1 MNSNVVFFGY
11 GLYAGGAETN
21 ALHLSNYL
29 SKRNVNVHFALL
41 KGIHESRTQY
51 KQYYKKIISH
61 YLFRKNIRLNPL
73 LLPFYGII
81 TFGWFLNLSISNN
94 YGVFIS
100 IVEYVPSFLCAIIAS
115 ILRKK
120 SIVIV
125 GDNLQRD
132 LLSKKIVT
140 RYVHFLL
147 VKISLLLST
156 KIICV
161 SHGLAHQITNDF
173 KISPSKISVIH
184 NGVPPCPKNLI
195 PSPSHK
201 IKRIAILGRL
211 VKKKDHDLLIKSIW
225 ILSKTKTPPFECY
238 IVGKGNEKTALRLL
252 VKQYDLQKVVR
263 FVGFI
268 KNSPYKFL
276 KQMDLFVFT
285 SKYEGLGNVILEAM
299 MCGLPIISMNCQFG
313 PQEILAN
320 RNIYK
325 KTSLQKI
332 RYEKY
337 GILVDGIE
345 NSPKNAYL
353 LSSAIKHC
361 LVNEELLTK
370 YRVRSLMRSS
380 SFTVEK
386 MCLSYYRLIL
396 SLDVE

>member
-41 KGIHESRTQY
+41 KGIHESRNQY
-51 KQYYKKIISH
+51 RQYYKKIISH
-61 YLFRKNIRLNPL
+61 HLFKEGVKLNPL
-73 LLPFYGII
+73 LLPFYSVL

-100 IVEYVPSFLCAIIAS
+100 IVEYLPSLLCTVTAS

-132 LLSKKIVT
+132 LLSKRRVT
-140 RYVHFLL
+140 RYIHFFLL
-147 VKISLLLST
+147 RISLLLST

-161 SHGLAHQITNDF
+161 SYGLAHQIINDF
-173 KISPSKISVIH
+173 KVSPSKISVIY
-184 NGVPPCPKNLI
+184 NGVPACPKNLI
-195 PSPSHK
+195 PGTSHK
-201 IKRIAILGRL
+201 IKRIVILGRL
-211 VKKKDHDLLIKSIW
+211 VKKKDHDLLIKSIL
-225 ILSKTKTPPFECY
+225 ILSKTKKTNFKCY
-238 IVGKGNEKTALRLL
+238 IIGKGNEKKALKSL
-252 VKQYDLQKVVR
+252 VKQYNLQKLIT

-276 KQMDLFVFT
+276 KNMDLFVFT
-285 SKYEGLGNVILEAM
+285 SRYEGLGNVILEAM
-299 MCGLPIISMNCQFG
+299 MCGLPIISTNCQFG

-320 RNIYK
+320 RSIYK
-325 KTSLQKI
+325 KISLQKI

-337 GILVDGIE
+337 GILVDVIE

-353 LSSAIKHC
+353 FSSAIKHC
-361 LVNEELLTK
+361 LINDELLRK
-370 YRVRSLMRSS
+370 YRVRSLMRSNF
-380 SFTVEK
+380 FTVEK
-386 MCLSYYRLIL
+386 MCLSYYQLIL
-396 SLDVE
+396 SLDIK